1 MQLTVDH
8 TVELREIPANSAI
21 QDADPV
27 TVHVIAG
34 ARAEARSQIV
44 CTNLP

>member
-1 MQLTVDH
+1 MDH

-27 TVHVIAG
+27 TLHVLAG
-34 ARAEARSQIV
+34 ARAEARFQIV
-44 CTNLP
+44 CTDLP